1 MESTGG
7 LLLGLVFLES
17 TDCVTTG
24 GFFPFSLTRVA
35 MSLKTESLYDSVLF
49 SLEFFFLP
57 LAFFTFYFLKPLSL
71 KEQRAESRKKQRH
84 FSVQSAPGL
93 VSEGKPRDF
102 PIEE

>member
-1 MESTGG
+1 MIQ
-7 LLLGLVFLES
+7 LCFLWS
-17 TDCVTTG
+17 
-24 GFFPFSLTRVA
+24 
-35 MSLKTESLYDSVLF
+35 
-49 SLEFFFLP
+49 FFFLL

-93 VSEGKPRDF
+93 VNEGKPWDF